1 MEKVRNKLI
10 AAACFL
16 VVCFIIGNAVTYV
29 VSQKTIWDVFF
40 EKNNN
45 TAAKRAQ
52 AEKLM
57 DYNGQ
62 TYEIDDYTI
71 KLEQTLFDAKTDIG
85 YCIFSV
91 KKKNGEPEAEIDK
104 WGNTPTDSFGNRF
117 QFDIFETGTR
127 TYKFERQKDILYV
140 YVTFALDTGYDGTI
154 DLIDYQQKDSKTIDG
169 YRRYVYHLKETST
182 YKEYKIDDA
191 RKLTVSPIGLTL
203 DGTKMESVN
212 LKFYYKDGSV
222 RTIIDSKKDIEPGSP
237 HECSVNGRVR
247 RQYTFKELIDIDAID
262 YVLLNNRKLS
272 LQQQLN

>member
-45 TAAKRAQ
+45 T
-52 AEKLM
+52 
-57 DYNGQ
+57 
-62 TYEIDDYTI
+62 DYTI
-71 KLEQTLFDAKTDIG
+71 KLEQTLFEAKTDIG

-127 TYKFERQKDILYV
+127 TYQFERQKDILYV
-140 YVTFALDTGYDGTI
+140 I
-154 DLIDYQQKDSKTIDG
+154 
-169 YRRYVYHLKETST
+169 
-182 YKEYKIDDA
+182 
-191 RKLTVSPIGLTL
+191 
-203 DGTKMESVN
+203 
-212 LKFYYKDGSV
+212 
-222 RTIIDSKKDIEPGSP
+222 
-237 HECSVNGRVR
+237 
-247 RQYTFKELIDIDAID
+247 
-262 YVLLNNRKLS
+262 
-272 LQQQLN
+272 